1 MKTQPC
7 LCAVDVE
14 CTVRVQSRKLLI
26 ETIMLWL
33 GGQPR
38 SPPGVGESKTGD
50 NKGTFL
56 PRSPWLLI
64 FLLWDRVVVAYT
76 LYVWHP
82 SLPSH
87 LWQIFLVWKI
97 PQQKHKFTPLPNSV
111 PQLPPTTK
119 APPPLFFSLPNQEAC
134 TGNSC
139 PSRPP
144 ACLWPGAS
152 WERSDVWPSTCGWH
166 YTRDSSLI

>member
-33 GGQPR
+33 GGQPH

-119 APPPLFFSLPNQEAC
+119 APPPPFFFSAKPGSMHRKQLSL
-134 TGNSC
+134 TS
-139 PSRPP
+139 
-144 ACLWPGAS
+144 ACLLVARCILGT
-152 WERSDVWPSTCGWH
+152 ERCVTVDMWLTLYKVP
-166 YTRDSSLI
+166 LL